1 MSAMKNYDRY
11 RNITTQEYDKKTI
24 MSWLCRIPSDRKI
37 LPLLSE
43 IKNKKIL
50 EVGLGTGCY
59 TKTLTQNNDVV
70 GFDRNIH
77 LCKLPIRLYE
87 GDATEITKLLKD
99 EKFDLVISMW
109 MTEYLNTDQLTAFF
123 AESKK
128 ALTQDG
134 KLITTV
140 ISPYGLGFLY
150 ITLAKKLRK
159 IDKFNYNKMQ
169 IMEKLKQAGFDRIEI
184 IDLDSHLRIP
194 WAYLVVAQ

>member
-1 MSAMKNYDRY
+1 M
-11 RNITTQEYDKKTI
+11 
-24 MSWLCRIPSDRKI
+24 
-37 LPLLSE
+37 
-43 IKNKKIL
+43 
-50 EVGLGTGCY
+50 
-59 TKTLTQNNDVV
+59 QNNDVV
-70 GFDRNIH
+70 GLDRNIH

-87 GDATEITKLLKD
+87 GDATEITKLLKN

-109 MTEYLNTDQLTAFF
+109 MTEYLNPDQLTAFF
-123 AESKK
+123 AEAKK
-128 ALTQDG
+128 ALTQEG

-140 ISPYGLGFLY
+140 ISQYGLGFLY

-159 IDKFNYNKMQ
+159 IDKFNYNKTQ

>member
-1 MSAMKNYDRY
+1 MKNYDRY
-11 RNITTQEYDKKTI
+11 RNTTTQEYDKKTV
-24 MSWLCRIPSDRKI
+24 MSWFCRIPSDRKI
-37 LPLLSE
+37 SPLLTR
-43 IKNKKIL
+43 IRNKKIL

-59 TKTLTQNNDVV
+59 TKTIMQNNDVV
-70 GFDRNIH
+70 GLDRNIH

-87 GDATEITKLLKD
+87 GDATEITKLLKN

-109 MTEYLNTDQLTAFF
+109 MTEYLNPDQLTAFF
-123 AESKK
+123 AEAKK
-128 ALTQDG
+128 ALTQEG

-140 ISPYGLGFLY
+140 ISQYGLGFLY

-159 IDKFNYNKMQ
+159 IDKFNYNKTQ

-184 IDLDSHLRIP
+184 IDLDSHLQIP